1 MDALWTCRPLRI
13 ISDQDL
19 ATKSLNTSESHQC
32 LRMSRLEISL
42 AKLSS
47 KASWRGD
54 FIVYAHWPICVASFN
69 RLTITLQ
76 QGELTFSG
84 QLQLTCIDG
93 GVVSTLHCDTQ
104 RSSTFFFLSTVYVLW
119 RITILTKCTWLICGD
134 VWRCRVFRCH
144 DFAWIWWKTNNDSQ
158 DTQSRNSG
166 FMRIEVISPVNSLIL
181 RIPGHLIKQII
192 RISLFHFKQHSHNP
206 VQNMFV
212 FFLWHGPAKDLTKD
226 SWIYETIIMNLES
239 SLFQAMVKPVDDQ
252 IESNPLQ
259 FWNSATSKK
268 PWLDD
273 SRYWSVLPW
282 LFQRFVSFWRG

>member
-1 MDALWTCRPLRI
+1 MDALWTSRPLRI
-13 ISDQDL
+13 KIWP
-19 ATKSLNTSESHQC
+19 AKSLNTIWVALGVSE
-32 LRMSRLEISL
+32 RMSRWEISL

-54 FIVYAHWPICVASFN
+54 FFCLCALAPICVAF
-69 RLTITLQ
+69 LQKVEKITLQ

-104 RSSTFFFLSTVYVLW
+104 RSSTFFFLFTVYVLW

-166 FMRIEVISPVNSLIL
+166 FMRIEFISPVNPSRMDD
-181 RIPGHLIKQII
+181 RIPGHLIKQIMFWDFI
-192 RISLFHFKQHSHNP
+192 ISF
-206 VQNMFV
+206 
-212 FFLWHGPAKDLTKD
+212 
-226 SWIYETIIMNLES
+226 
-239 SLFQAMVKPVDDQ
+239 
-252 IESNPLQ
+252 
-259 FWNSATSKK
+259 
-268 PWLDD
+268 
-273 SRYWSVLPW
+273 
-282 LFQRFVSFWRG
+282 